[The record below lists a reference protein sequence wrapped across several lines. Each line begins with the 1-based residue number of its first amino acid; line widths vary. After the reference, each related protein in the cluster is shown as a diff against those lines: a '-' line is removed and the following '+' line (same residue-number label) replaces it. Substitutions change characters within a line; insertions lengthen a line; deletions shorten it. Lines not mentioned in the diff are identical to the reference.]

1 MTVPIRPPVW
11 PPAPALSPGRTDARL
26 TAQKAFF
33 QAARAGQAPAA
44 ASAAPTASATP
55 AKAVTPTT
63 ADAPPDRLPRPGS
76 IIDIR
81 V

>member
-11 PPAPALSPGRTDARL
+11 PPAPAFSPGRTDTRL

-33 QAARAGQAPAA
+33 QAARAGQAAA
-44 ASAAPTASATP
+44 GAAPLPASAAPT
-55 AKAVTPTT
+55 KAAMPTS

-76 IIDIR
+76 IIDIL